1 MSVHRSL
8 SILFWFLFF
17 FVLALFVGGVGT
29 FEKWRQEP
37 VTAVLERDALSGP
50 RDPLVVDF
58 SRAIREASLAGKTI
72 LSPAISTKI
81 EWHDFGKRLVITPEE
96 NWPLDTRY
104 QLSIGQG
111 STSLFARTPIFS
123 FGFESPRRPKI
134 VSVTPSDQATDVLL
148 GVEDPIR
155 VEFDRSVKDFYID
168 FQLDPKVDVVYQ
180 NNPEK
185 TVFEIL
191 SSADLEAGK
200 LYRLAIRVRWRSED
214 DASYQ
219 ALGETRFTTLPPR
232 PAVASRDFMTRI
244 EEAKRFTRPRERL
257 GKYIDVNI
265 AAQVMTLFEDG
276 RVVDAYMISSGKRG
290 MDTPKG
296 SFAIQNKAVRPWS
309 KAYSLYMPYWQA
321 ITPDGKYGI
330 HELPEWPGGYK
341 EGANHLGTPVS
352 HGCMRLGVGPAKR
365 VYEWAPIGTP
375 VVIY

>member
-1 MSVHRSL
+1 MRRSL

-17 FVLALFVGGVGT
+17 FLLVTFVGGVGT
-29 FEKWRQEP
+29 FEKWRQEQ
-37 VTAVLERDALSGP
+37 VTATLERDALSGP
-50 RDPLVVDF
+50 RDSLVVDF
-58 SRAIREASLAGKTI
+58 SRAIREASLAGKI
-72 LSPAISTKI
+72 ALSPAIPTKM

-104 QLSIGQG
+104 RLTIGQG
-111 STSLFARTPIFS
+111 STSFFVRTPIFS
-123 FGFESPRRPKI
+123 FGFESPRLPRI
-134 VSVTPSDQATDVLL
+134 VSVTPNDQATDVLL

-168 FQLDPKVDVVYQ
+168 FQFDPKVEVVYQ

-191 SSADLEAGK
+191 PSADLEAGK
-200 LYRLAIRVRWRSED
+200 SHHLAIRARWRGED
-214 DASYQ
+214 DAEYQ
-219 ALGETRFTTLPPR
+219 ALGETHFTTLPPR
-232 PAVASRDFMTRI
+232 PVVASRDFMTRT
-244 EEAKRFTRPRERL
+244 EEAKRFTRAKRTE

-265 AAQVMTLFEDG
+265 ATQVMTLFEDG
-276 RVVDAYMISSGKRG
+276 RAVDAYMISSGKRG

-296 SFAIQNKAVRPWS
+296 DFAIENKAARPWS
-309 KAYSLYMPYWQA
+309 KRYSLYMPYWQA
-321 ITPDGKYGI
+321 ITPDGLYGI

-352 HGCMRLGVGPAKR
+352 HGCMRLGIGPAKR